1 MEVYKRLCNIPN
13 IDINYN
19 FFRIEIVSPN
29 YLGGETKKKKIN
41 YFGSKTQT
49 TLFSTRNALNSHCS
63 NQSIFAFFQ
72 VQL

>member
-41 YFGSKTQT
+41 F
-49 TLFSTRNALNSHCS
+49 
-63 NQSIFAFFQ
+63 
-72 VQL
+72 